1 MTKHNFYIP
10 QGRIRSY
17 SQYKNCYSYHL
28 VKHTILMVLNNAPSY
43 FVIYKSLKGFW
54 KGEFCEMIYLI
65 LESIRIIPTT

>member
-28 VKHTILMVLNNAPSY
+28 VKA
-43 FVIYKSLKGFW
+43 
-54 KGEFCEMIYLI
+54 EFNLQMQQN
-65 LESIRIIPTT
+65 SD